1 MPVSRLTKA
10 AERLRIVA
18 NTLND
23 PADRA
28 VASAYVEDL
37 ERLAGREVKVT
48 PPAPSAAKDVRVS
61 TLSGTLSMAFPVTGA
76 EKFDPLIRA
85 LNR

>member
-1 MPVSRLTKA
+1 MPVSRIAKT
-10 AERLRIVA
+10 AERLRIIA

-37 ERLAGREVKVT
+37 ERLAEREVKVA
-48 PPAPSAAKDVRVS
+48 PPAPSAAKDVRLS
-61 TLSGTLSMAFPVTGA
+61 TLSGTLHMAFPVTGA
-76 EKFDPLIRA
+76 EKFDPLLRA

>member
-61 TLSGTLSMAFPVTGA
+61 TLSGTLSMAFPVIGA